1 MLNVSDKQLRET
13 DQKAKVKAKMKNYA
27 DTKRRAKPSSLS
39 VGGTVLIRQPKHNKF
54 STR

>member
-1 MLNVSDKQLRET
+1 MPKVSDKQLRET
-13 DQKAKVKAKMKNYA
+13 DQKAKAKMKNYA

-39 VGGTVLIRQPKHNKF
+39 VGGTILIRQPKHNKF